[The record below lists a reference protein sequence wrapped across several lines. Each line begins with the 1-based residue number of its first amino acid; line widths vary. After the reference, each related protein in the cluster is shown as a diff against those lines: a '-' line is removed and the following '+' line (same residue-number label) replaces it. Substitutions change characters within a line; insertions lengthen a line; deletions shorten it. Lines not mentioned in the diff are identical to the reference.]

1 MAFKVTR
8 DDGATWNPEAG
19 GYVKDGKVVSTTPE
33 YSGSSSSSNSSKSG
47 SSSKSSSSKSST
59 GSTSGTSKTYVKDAQ
74 GNIYERK
81 YNKEAGTYV
90 DYYVAPA
97 SQAHLYNPVEGNPD
111 KNSGYRPGNYDPVT
125 GTFYDPSSPPSSTGG
140 EQNWGWQQQIPQ
152 QQIPPQDTPYGLDFD
167 PMDIYKEI
175 MRAVKRP
182 KLPSWEEYVDMAT
195 KHINPMFQQNLT
207 QLTQATDAKNI
218 ASGFYGQLPGEAM
231 KKELQGSLM
240 NERDANIM
248 NLAYQMQQG
257 DKAVAEAAYQRD
269 LSTYLKALDYA
280 TARSDKAYGD
290 IMDFLRMG
298 IDQEKFDW
306 QKKKDIAEFTG
317 IWDGQYTLDYIDKMT
332 RLGID
337 QEKAKS
343 AIEKARAD
351 IAQGWERL
359 SEQKKQRLFNEGIT
373 KEKYITEVI
382 KNAYDITE
390 SLMGTMY
397 SDWSGLTID
406 TEEYQENFGKLFD
419 DVVNKLKG
427 STAIGDL
434 YDPDLFP
441 APLPG
446 GTRRW
451 E

>member
-1 MAFKVTR
+1 MAFKLTR
-8 DDGATWNPEAG
+8 EDGAKWIPEAG

-33 YSGSSSSSNSSKSG
+33 YSGSSSSS
-47 SSSKSSSSKSST
+47 KSSSSKSGSKSSSSSKTSQKTGVTSDQAVWEKNLQDIYAGGDFKSEWERAMNVYQQRQSLGQDTSAQERYLNQLAAMWDTKDSGVGFNVGSIST
-59 GSTSGTSKTYVKDAQ
+59 GKYDDYLNSKT
-74 GNIYERK
+74 
-81 YNKEAGTYV
+81 
-90 DYYVAPA
+90 
-97 SQAHLYNPVEGNPD
+97 
-111 KNSGYRPGNYDPVT
+111 
-125 GTFYDPSSPPSSTGG
+125 GG
-140 EQNWGWQQQIPQ
+140 GIPQ

-175 MRAVKRP
+175 MGSVKKP
-182 KLPSWEEYVDMAT
+182 KLPSWDEYVDMAT

-231 KKELQGSLM
+231 KKELQGRLM

-257 DKAVAEAAYQRD
+257 DKAAAEAGYQRD
-269 LSTYLKALDYA
+269 LDTYLKALDYA

-290 IMDFLRMG
+290 IMDFLRLG

-406 TEEYQENFGKLFD
+406 TEEYQENFRKLFD

-427 STAIGDL
+427 STAIDDL